1 MNATGT
7 EHVTTPRPLT
17 LDKITDMDPTPASTP
32 RTQDR
37 RPWYPLV
44 GHRSG
49 LRRNDLTVLASALWV
64 ECLERGALSPIPG
77 TVDPDTGNVVP
88 VRL

>member
-37 RPWYPLV
+37 RPWYPLH

-49 LRRNDLTVLASALWV
+49 LRANDLGTLASALWI
-64 ECLERGALSPIPG
+64 LALHGG
-77 TVDPDTGNVVP
+77 TAYKRSDLINTI
-88 VRL
+88 